1 MRDPLHMI
9 MYTSFILLTCAFFSK
24 LWIEISGESPKDQ
37 VKRLRD
43 QDMVIAGYRDSSMIS
58 VLNKYIPTAA
68 AVGGM
73 CVGLLTI
80 FADFMGAIGSGSG
93 ILLAVN
99 IIYGFF

>member
-1 MRDPLHMI
+1 M
-9 MYTSFILLTCAFFSK
+9 
-24 LWIEISGESPKDQ
+24 
-37 VKRLRD
+37 
-43 QDMVIAGYRDSSMIS
+43 
-58 VLNKYIPTAA
+58 LNKYIPTAA

-99 IIYGFF
+99 IIYGFFE